1 MQTTVI
7 HDSATTR
14 LAPADDLLALLAT
27 SPAARRAAVRLVA
40 QHLARWRIGIY
51 TAAMALGV
59 ILAVLGY
66 ASAHEALYWLSA
78 AAMGVALVVWVVWFQ
93 EWR

>member
-7 HDSATTR
+7 HNGATTR
-14 LAPADDLLALLAT
+14 TGDPDDLLTLFAT
-27 SPAARRAAVRLVA
+27 SPAARRAAARLVA

-59 ILAVLGY
+59 ILAALGY